1 MTYLTTNE
9 RERLAYAEGY
19 TETAAVLARIDD
31 LHAAL
36 GDEVAMQAQLDDA
49 NEIINGLRDELDAE
63 RAAYRTALNEADEW
77 HEEYKKLR
85 SALMAL
91 EAEVSPGMRAF
102 IREVLE

>member
-1 MTYLTTNE
+1 
-9 RERLAYAEGY
+9 
-19 TETAAVLARIDD
+19 VLARIDD

-36 GDEVAMQAQLDDA
+36 GDEVAMQAQLDDLA
-49 NEIINGLRDELDAE
+49 TERDGLRDELDLE
-63 RAAYRTALNEADEW
+63 RSLHADLRIEADEW

>member
-1 MTYLTTNE
+1 MMTNNE

-19 TETAAVLARIDD
+19 TETAAVLARLDD
-31 LHAAL
+31 AHAAL

-49 NEIINGLRDELDAE
+49 NDTIDGLRDQLELEHSLHADL
-63 RAAYRTALNEADEW
+63 RIEADEW

>member
-1 MTYLTTNE
+1 MTYLTNSE

-19 TETAAVLARIDD
+19 TETAAILARLDD
-31 LHAAL
+31 AHAAL
-36 GDEVAMQAQLDDA
+36 GSETAMQAQLDDA
-49 NEIINGLRDELDAE
+49 LDDVHRLQDELELE
-63 RAAYRTALNEADEW
+63 RALCSDLRSEADQW

-102 IREVLE
+102 IREVLA